1 MSVWYVV
8 AKRETCP
15 KCSGFGYVILFEEAV
30 TMPNGGISA
39 PAKPRSE
46 WPTCETCSGLGYS
59 EEQVDLR
66 EAMRAIMQEAIDADN
81 R

>member
-1 MSVWYVV
+1 MSIWYVV

-15 KCSGFGYVILFEEAV
+15 KCNGFGYVILFEQAV
-30 TMPNGGISA
+30 SMPNGGISQ
-39 PAKPRSE
+39 PAKPREE
-46 WPTCETCSGLGYS
+46 WPVCETCGGLGYK

-66 EAMRAIMQEAIDADN
+66 EALRDIMIEAIAADN